1 LGLTYVHLLL
11 NAINAATA
19 ATTTTITTIPITSA
33 VLIIGLVTV
42 TVVAVVVVDTEVLVI
57 VLVTVVVE
65 ATLKL
70 SIILDYCSRALK
82 KRKYPFQ
89 DTKLFNLPCQ
99 VRREEGE
106 KMREKFDFKCW
117 V

>member
-1 LGLTYVHLLL
+1 
-11 NAINAATA
+11 
-19 ATTTTITTIPITSA
+19 
-33 VLIIGLVTV
+33 
-42 TVVAVVVVDTEVLVI
+42 
-57 VLVTVVVE
+57 
-65 ATLKL
+65 LKS

-89 DTKLFNLPCQ
+89 DTKPFNLPCQ